1 MQMILQKMSKSKLIL
16 IGNIGKPR
24 GLRGEFFLNSFCSP
38 SENILIYINHMMI
51 DDKKVKFEYIKK
63 SNSKLLAKLQDIDN
77 IEEIKKLTNKK
88 LNISIKNLPKLSSS
102 EIYLHDLVGMEVIGT
117 NKDEVLGEVKE
128 LNNFG
133 ANDYLIIKPT
143 NSSIDDE
150 ERLIPFIKE
159 IFINS
164 IDKEKKIINVNW
176 QSDY

>member
-1 MQMILQKMSKSKLIL
+1 
-16 IGNIGKPR
+16 
-24 GLRGEFFLNSFCSP
+24 
-38 SENILIYINHMMI
+38 
-51 DDKKVKFEYIKK
+51 
-63 SNSKLLAKLQDIDN
+63 
-77 IEEIKKLTNKK
+77 
-88 LNISIKNLPKLSSS
+88 
-102 EIYLHDLVGMEVIGT
+102 MEVIGT